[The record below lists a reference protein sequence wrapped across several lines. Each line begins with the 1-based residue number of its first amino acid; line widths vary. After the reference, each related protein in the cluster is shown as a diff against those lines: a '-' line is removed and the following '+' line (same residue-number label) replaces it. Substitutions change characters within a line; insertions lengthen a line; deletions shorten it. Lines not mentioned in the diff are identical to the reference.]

1 MCFPAEV
8 SDANYERMSSCLF
21 CARDSNRGGG
31 GTLPP
36 ACWDE
41 ALGSPHVRAWKAGAL
56 CDKVKSSLL
65 PKIPIHPAK
74 LNVLSVF
81 QSLLRCSCCRDGNSA
96 GCYTRWPWGRD
107 QGRSAGAAMGLCFAA
122 DFLFNFF
129 SFGLRGILFSWLSS
143 FWKAAGVFSVSNSW
157 G

>member
-1 MCFPAEV
+1 MCFPAVV
-8 SDANYERMSSCLF
+8 SDANCESLSSCLF
-21 CARDSNRGGG
+21 CARDRYRGGG
-31 GTLPP
+31 WNTASCMCCVL
-36 ACWDE
+36 A
-41 ALGSPHVRAWKAGAL
+41 RKAGAL

-65 PKIPIHPAK
+65 PKTAIYPAK
-74 LNVLSVF
+74 LNVLFVF
-81 QSLLRCSCCRDGNSA
+81 QSLLRCSCCRNGCSA

-107 QGRSAGAAMGLCFAA
+107 QGRPPGAAMGLCFAA

-129 SFGLRGILFSWLSS
+129 SSGLRGILFSWLSS